1 MTWPEQEPLV
11 VADWGVRP
19 LPGEVLY
26 VDHHA
31 APEPVS
37 GTVLHGSDTGDGAT
51 SLLAWRLLG
60 SPEKR
65 AWLAA
70 VGVAGDLG
78 ERGLRASGLRV
89 DSIARV
95 RRLATLVT
103 APSRLRSGP
112 VAVAYAMLAE
122 ASGAEAALADRRVE
136 ALEAA
141 RAEAARWRSEAM
153 RVGPKVGPEAALIT
167 LDVPAKVHSQVA
179 TAWMRRL
186 APRVVVAANRGWR
199 TGRVSF
205 AVRCAER
212 ERDLRA
218 WLAGVFTPAPGS
230 GDYARGHA
238 QATGGNLVP
247 DEFER
252 FAAAVLAAPASA

>member
-1 MTWPEQEPLV
+1 VAWPDGEPLV

-19 LPGEVLY
+19 LATDVLY

-37 GTVLHGSDTGDGAT
+37 GTVLHGSSTGDDAT

-60 SPEKR
+60 CPPER

-78 ERGLRASGLRV
+78 ERGLRA
-89 DSIARV
+89 ARLPVAAPAQV
-95 RRLATLVT
+95 RRLATLAT
-103 APSRLRSGP
+103 APSRLRGGP
-112 VAVAYAMLAE
+112 VAVAYDILAE
-122 ASGAEAALADRRVE
+122 AESMEAALADARID

-141 RAEAARWRSEAM
+141 RTEAARWRTEAM
-153 RVGPKVGPEAALIT
+153 RVGPKVGSGAALIT

-199 TGRVSF
+199 PGRVSF
-205 AVRCAER
+205 AVRCAQR
-212 ERDLRA
+212 GRDLRA
-218 WLAGVFTPAPGS
+218 WLLRVFVPAPGS

-247 DEFER
+247 EEFER
-252 FAAAVLAAPASA
+252 FAAAVLAAPDSA